1 MKISLEK
8 IKQKAIES
16 SGKNHIKNDYFEYFK
31 NGVDF
36 AEKEITD
43 KLIEFSET
51 IDNPEIKQSFINFI
65 K

>member
-16 SGKNHIKNDYFEYFK
+16 SGKIHIK

-51 IDNPEIKQSFINFI
+51 IGNPEIKQSFINFI